1 MCLHPYQ
8 QRRVRVTKGQYAGAT
23 GQVVRVLNGY
33 GVSGF
38 VELVF
43 DKNKDTPTPKSDL
56 VPVAYLDFIDG
67 SGAKQPPKKERDA
80 SSPAVDGSSL
90 F

>member
-1 MCLHPYQ
+1 MILHPFQ
-8 QRRVRVTKGQYAGAT
+8 EQRVCVKDGQYAGAT
-23 GQVVRVLNGY
+23 GRVVRVLDGY
-33 GVSGF
+33 GADGF
-38 VELVF
+38 VELAF
-43 DKNKDTPTPKSDL
+43 DKRKDTPTPKSDL

-80 SSPAVDGSSL
+80 SSAAVDGSSL